1 MKLNFKAETYQSLIA
16 EANKRGLPVA
26 KMVANILDDFTNNL
40 NKEVINETKEYGNK
54 EINRQ

>member
-26 KMVANILDDFTNNL
+26 KMVADILDNYTNNL
-40 NKEVINETKEYGNK
+40 NKEGINENENGSK